1 MFETLTFLTNKLYKK
16 NKDKILCLLFIIILG
31 LIVYNFCKENKII
44 REGVENKEE
53 SSIELLK
60 TEIKTE
66 KDELITKEE
75 LGSDEKIKFSEF
87 LTDERKGAI
96 KQIAKKIKRRTLRE
110 LTQSEDKPQGTED
123 VAEAGEIIK
132 NKILNDEDKI
142 SNFGFNRNLLSVLEF
157 YIGFKIQFEHSGL
170 DIDSVLDENIGGVA
184 MGKGKNMLGNIKKK
198 GSNFDKDSIGGFFS

>member
-1 MFETLTFLTNKLYKK
+1 M
-16 NKDKILCLLFIIILG
+16 ILG
-31 LIVYNFCKENKII
+31 
-44 REGVENKEE
+44 
-53 SSIELLK
+53 
-60 TEIKTE
+60 
-66 KDELITKEE
+66 ITKITSPEG
-75 LGSDEKIKFSEF
+75 LGISPKRITISTSGISRLILKLADEKIKFSEF